1 MPFDYMTVPEEL
13 GHTEPARCVLNSFK
27 IGVRTDVQS
36 GTSLTTVSDDS
47 G

>member
-1 MPFDYMTVPEEL
+1 MPFNYMTVPEEL
-13 GHTEPARCVLNSFK
+13 GHTEPARFVLYSFK
-27 IGVRTDVQS
+27 TGIRVDVQS